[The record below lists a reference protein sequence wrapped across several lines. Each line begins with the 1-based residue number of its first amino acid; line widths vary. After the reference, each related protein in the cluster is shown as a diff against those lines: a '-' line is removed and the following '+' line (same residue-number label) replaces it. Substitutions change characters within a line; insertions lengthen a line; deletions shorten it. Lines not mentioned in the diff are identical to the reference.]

1 MTALASIAACLAL
14 VVQTGTPQKKIGTGR
29 ARSDPNVGK
38 EVRTVV
44 LTDKQAAR
52 THIVHVA
59 PSYAATVQFPE
70 PFRDQPTCG
79 DCAPRGAAGRGT
91 DPALFIIAVNQQA
104 HYLTIKPALHAGDR
118 EHGAPGKE
126 DFMTTVTVPL
136 QSYTLTLQVEY
147 TDDPARADP
156 RVVFIMPDHSAD
168 NAYVRARVA
177 NERKRLEDEMV
188 KKIDDGVTSGFLR
201 ALMEPHSCNSLSDRD
216 RNDDLVIEATELCTF
231 GNRYFIRFQVEN
243 RRRAGADLSELMLKV
258 GPDAKGL
265 NGAADASQHMS
276 TRHLEFR
283 AIANGIVAFQL
294 EDGQPRPRVFAL
306 EIHEQGGTGRNVAV
320 TVKL

>member
-1 MTALASIAACLAL
+1 MTALTSIAACLAL
-14 VVQTGTPQKKIGTGR
+14 AAQSGTPAKRIGAGQT
-29 ARSDPNVGK
+29 RSDPNVGK
-38 EVRTVV
+38 EVRTIL

-52 THIVHVA
+52 VHIVRVA
-59 PSYAATVQFPE
+59 PSYASTIQFPE
-70 PFRDQPTCG
+70 PFRDQPICG

-91 DPALFIIAVNQQA
+91 DPALFVIAVNQQA
-104 HYLTIKPALHAGDR
+104 HYLTIKPGLHAGDR
-118 EHGAPGKE
+118 EHGAPGKD

-147 TDDPARADP
+147 TDDQARADP
-156 RVVFIMPDHSAD
+156 RIVFTMPDHSAD
-168 NAYVRARVA
+168 NAYVRAQVA

-188 KKIDDGVTSGFLR
+188 KKIDDGVTAGFLR
-201 ALMEPHSCNSLSDRD
+201 ALMEPHSCNSLSNRD

-231 GNRYFIRFQVEN
+231 GNRYFIRFQLEN

-258 GPDAKGL
+258 GPDAKAL
-265 NGAADASQHMS
+265 NDAADTSQHMS
-276 TRHLEFR
+276 THHLEFR